1 MTTNGLSDT
10 QDQDESAQSQSRQI
24 SRRHVTP
31 LRAPGYE
38 MQRCLG
44 EGSFGTVWQAR
55 AVNTGKVV
63 AVKFYTRR
71 RGMNWSV
78 LSREV
83 ERLAALY
90 TSRDIVELLDVG
102 WEADPPYFVM
112 EFLEHG
118 SLADRLRDDAIP
130 INEAVRI
137 IDSILRALVHAHG
150 RGILHCDLKPGNV
163 LLDAN
168 DNVRISDFG
177 QSRMTSD
184 QAPALG
190 TLFYM
195 APEQAALDVTPD
207 ARWDVYAV
215 GALLYEMIT
224 GRPPYHT
231 PESVE
236 RIKQQESLAERLKVY
251 QQILYE
257 SPKPDEHRRFPGVDR
272 RLADIV
278 DGCLEREPGRRF
290 LNAQSVLEQ
299 LQRRERALQQRPL
312 IFLGFLGPLLLL
324 LSMFWIVRIVV
335 PQAIETA
342 TETLVSRTLAGDVV
356 SARILARSVD
366 QELRIR
372 TLELERLATD
382 LRQLQPE
389 AVATPNDLAE
399 MLERWKTSADES
411 LPAEGRTQDESLFLT
426 NSLGTQIFR
435 APQTDTIGVNFAWR
449 DYFHNLGRELNPN
462 DDLSEIK
469 PRRVSGISIPFR
481 SQNTGQFMVAIAVP
495 IWDEAHREV
504 VGVLGR
510 TLHLADLLN
519 QWEVRHED
527 ASMQMSHTRFLALVD
542 TREQR
547 AMLLDHP
554 WLTDHLTELHDH
566 EVREQL
572 RFDVKKSAD
581 LVARTHDS
589 NYEDPMGRHDE
600 AYRGAWLAAFAPV
613 GRTGWVAVVQ
623 ERRDIALQPIDRIR
637 QVFVNAGL
645 MSLVI
650 IAAMFAVLWYLMQRA
665 TR

>member
-1 MTTNGLSDT
+1 MATDGLSDT

-24 SRRHVTP
+24 SRQHLTP
-31 LRAPGYE
+31 MRAPGYE
-38 MQRCLG
+38 MLRCLG

-130 INEAVRI
+130 VNEAVRI
-137 IDSILRALVHAHG
+137 TESILRALIHAHG
-150 RGILHCDLKPGNV
+150 RGILHCDLKPANV

-184 QAPALG
+184 QTPALG

-195 APEQAALDVTPD
+195 APEQAALDATPD
-207 ARWDVYAV
+207 VRWDVYAV

-224 GRPPYHT
+224 GQPPLYT
-231 PESVE
+231 PENVE
-236 RIKQQESLAERLKVY
+236 RIKQAESLTDRLSVY
-251 QQILYE
+251 QQIIKE
-257 SPKPDEHRRFPGVDR
+257 SDRPDEHHRFPGVDK
-272 RLADIV
+272 RLVEVI
-278 DGCLEREPGRRF
+278 DGCLEREPNRRIRNVQ
-290 LNAQSVLEQ
+290 LVLEQ
-299 LQRRERALQQRPL
+299 LQRREQARQQRPL

-324 LSMFWIVRIVV
+324 VSMFWIVRIVV
-335 PQAIETA
+335 PQAIEAA
-342 TETLVSRTLAGDVV
+342 TDTLVSRSLAGDVV

-372 TLELERLATD
+372 TLELERLATS
-382 LRQLQPE
+382 LSGIQPE
-389 AVATPNDLAE
+389 ATAVPEALAT
-399 MLERWKTSADES
+399 MLETWKADADQS

-435 APQTDTIGVNFAWR
+435 APATDTIGVNFAWR

-462 DDLSEIK
+462 DDLSEIQ
-469 PRRVSGISIPFR
+469 PRRLSGVSIPFR
-481 SQNTGQFMVAIAVP
+481 SQNTGQFMIAIAVP
-495 IWDEAHREV
+495 VWNASHSEV

-527 ASMQMSHTRFLALVD
+527 RALRMSHTRFLALVD

-554 WLTDHLTELHDH
+554 WLTDHLNELHDH
-566 EVREQL
+566 EIREQL
-572 RFDVKKSAD
+572 RFDAKDSAD
-581 LVARTHDS
+581 LVARTHDET
-589 NYEDPMGRHDE
+589 YQDPMGRQDA
-600 AYRGAWLAAFAPV
+600 AYQGDWLAAFAPV
-613 GRTGWVAVVQ
+613 GKTGWVAVVQ
-623 ERRDIALQPIDRIR
+623 ERRDVALQPIDRIR
-637 QVFVNAGL
+637 LVFVNAGL
-645 MSLVI
+645 MSLVLI
-650 IAAMFAVLWYLMQRA
+650 GAMFAVLWYLMRRA
-665 TR
+665 TN